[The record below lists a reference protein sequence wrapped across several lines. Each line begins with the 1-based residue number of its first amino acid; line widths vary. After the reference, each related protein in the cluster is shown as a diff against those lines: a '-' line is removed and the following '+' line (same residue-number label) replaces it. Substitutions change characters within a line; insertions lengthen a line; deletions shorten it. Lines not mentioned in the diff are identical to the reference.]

1 MKFASAAAVL
11 LLLACGAADAAGT
24 RDHPVVKVI
33 DLLKGLKDKVIEEG
47 KTEEVTY
54 SKFEKWCADSTRSLQ
69 KAVTEGKENIEI
81 LKSKVESLEME
92 NATLVEQIATLGEEL
107 LTHEK
112 LAAEAKKAREDQNA
126 LYVKADTDLE
136 ASIAAF
142 GDAVTALEGAKS
154 STSLVQATAL
164 RGAISQLRAP
174 AVGALS
180 DLQIQRL
187 AQAMRRVS
195 GPDDALPD
203 FLAKGDYGQHV
214 KKYAFKSDNVIDL
227 LKELKLNF
235 EDQRVEG
242 TKMET
247 AAANSYDLAKSA
259 RDAAVAAATSAKG
272 TKETNLSDCLTALA
286 GTQSSLD
293 SAEADLVADETSLAD
308 TVKDCDMKRSEWDER
323 TKIREQEVEAIKK
336 GIEILAKVTG
346 VRTEAPSN
354 PVPPPSPVEAAGAL
368 FLQTDPKAKAINM
381 LRQEATKLHNK
392 QFSKFTDQLAGKLG
406 GPFDALNDMIQKMI
420 FRLMDEQ
427 KDEDE
432 HKNWCDLELAKTNT
446 SIEDKDAK
454 LTELGLKIEADKATV
469 EELAS
474 EITAADDKV
483 AEITKFVQ
491 EATEVRTD
499 GKTENEIAIKDAKD
513 AQDAIA
519 KAIAVLQDFYKDSGM
534 VAKEAWE
541 FVQRNSA
548 PVALSDT
555 PSTWAAGYTGVA
567 DPKNQPDG
575 IITVLEK
582 ISADFSKMEADTKAQ
597 ESTDQKNYQEE
608 KKEFEIEMARRQKES
623 EMKGQE
629 KSRLLEKVSALEKSK
644 KHTTEELD
652 ATKQYEKDLQPA
664 CVEGDSSYDDR
675 KAAREAETTAL
686 KEAQVILADAFKAEP
701 DAKLVQIFATSF
713 N

>member
-1 MKFASAAAVL
+1 
-11 LLLACGAADAAGT
+11 
-24 RDHPVVKVI
+24 
-33 DLLKGLKDKVIEEG
+33 
-47 KTEEVTY
+47 
-54 SKFEKWCADSTRSLQ
+54 
-69 KAVTEGKENIEI
+69 
-81 LKSKVESLEME
+81 
-92 NATLVEQIATLGEEL
+92 
-107 LTHEK
+107 
-112 LAAEAKKAREDQNA
+112 
-126 LYVKADTDLE
+126 
-136 ASIAAF
+136 
-142 GDAVTALEGAKS
+142 
-154 STSLVQATAL
+154 
-164 RGAISQLRAP
+164 
-174 AVGALS
+174 VGALS

-187 AQAMRRVS
+187 AEAVRRVS
-195 GPDDALPD
+195 GPNDTLPD
-203 FLAKGDYGQHV
+203 FLAKGDYGKHV
-214 KKYAFKSDNVIDL
+214 KKYEFKSDNIIDL

-259 RDAAVAAATSAKG
+259 RDAAVAAATSAKA
-272 TKETNLSDCLTALA
+272 TKETNLSDCLTQLA
-286 GTQSSLD
+286 TTQSSLE
-293 SAEADLVADETSLAD
+293 SAEADLVADEKSLAD
-308 TVKDCDMKRSEWDER
+308 TVKDCDMKKSEWDER

-392 QFSKFTDQLAGKLG
+392 QFSKFTDQLATKLG
-406 GPFDALNDMIQKMI
+406 GPFDSLNDMIQKMI

-432 HKNWCDLELAKTNT
+432 HKNWCDLELSKTNT

-454 LTELGLKIEADKATV
+454 LTELDLKIEADKATV

-483 AEITKFVQ
+483 VEITKFIQ
-491 EATEVRTD
+491 EATEIRTD

-519 KAIAVLQDFYKDSGM
+519 KAVAVLEDFYKDSGM

-548 PVALSDT
+548 PVTLSDT

-567 DPKNQPDG
+567 DPKNQPGG

-608 KKEFEIEMARRQKES
+608 KKESEIEMARRQKES

-652 ATKQYEKDLQPA
+652 ATKQYLKDLQPA

-701 DAKLVQIFATSF
+701 DAKLVQIFAASF